1 MASYDRLVTPDG
13 LPIWFQRVEN
23 ASIAGLAAV
32 AFVELGFSWW
42 WLGVLFLLF
51 DASMIGYVRSAT
63 LGAWTYNSVHS
74 YIGPAAGGVAAVI
87 AESRSLAFVSLV
99 WAFHIGVDRLL
110 GYGLKLRERFTS
122 THLGEIG
129 RVSRP
134 EA

>member
-1 MASYDRLVTPDG
+1 MPQKAP
-13 LPIWFQRVEN
+13 
-23 ASIAGLAAV
+23 
-32 AFVELGFSWW
+32 
-42 WLGVLFLLF
+42 
-51 DASMIGYVRSAT
+51 
-63 LGAWTYNSVHS
+63 
-74 YIGPAAGGVAAVI
+74 IGPAVGGVAAVV
-87 AESRSLAFVSLV
+87 AKSRSLAFVSLV